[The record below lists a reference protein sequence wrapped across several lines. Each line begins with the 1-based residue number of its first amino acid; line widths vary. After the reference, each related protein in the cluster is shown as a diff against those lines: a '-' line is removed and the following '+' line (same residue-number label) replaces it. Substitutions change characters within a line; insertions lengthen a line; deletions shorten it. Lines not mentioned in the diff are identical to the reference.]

1 MGEAI
6 GTDVVPRVGAVE
18 RMGAI
23 DSVGSVGKLTR
34 LCDNAPCLPCHPSTT
49 TQKKLPPR
57 AQFEPL
63 EAATTMFSYNPLH

>member
-6 GTDVVPRVGAVE
+6 GTDVAPRVGAVE

-49 TQKKLPPR
+49 TKKTTPKSSI
-57 AQFEPL
+57 EPL